1 MVDKPLRQ
9 DDSRDIIDIVSD
21 SIVVRKLPAG
31 LKQRLRVR
39 AAAHGRS
46 VEAEVRAILMDMVYA
61 DDFVVT
67 WLEDIA
73 TLPPGEE
80 LVVPER
86 SSGREPVELE

>member
-1 MVDKPLRQ
+1 M
-9 DDSRDIIDIVSD
+9 
-21 SIVVRKLPAG
+21 VVRKLPAG

-46 VEAEVRAILMDMVYA
+46 VEAEVRAILMDVVYA

-67 WLEDIA
+67 WLDDMG
-73 TLPPGEE
+73 TLTPGDE

-86 SSGREPVELE
+86 GPGREQAALE